1 MLAAIPCETDLWGS
15 PAVADIVPLIIAQL
29 LNVSAAMALV
39 CWLAPL
45 SRATADA
52 TDTGPTVGK
61 TVRSKSSR

>member
-15 PAVADIVPLIIAQL
+15 PAVADIVPLIAAQL

-45 SRATADA
+45 SQATAEN
-52 TDTGPTVGK
+52 TNTGPSCGQTMPWK
-61 TVRSKSSR
+61 PSR